1 MIKVEITESGEFI
14 EIGTEVTEEEQPE
27 NFDERYEFPFM
38 QPSSP
43 IIPSWLFE
51 SDT

>member
-27 NFDERYEFPFM
+27 NFDERYVFPFM